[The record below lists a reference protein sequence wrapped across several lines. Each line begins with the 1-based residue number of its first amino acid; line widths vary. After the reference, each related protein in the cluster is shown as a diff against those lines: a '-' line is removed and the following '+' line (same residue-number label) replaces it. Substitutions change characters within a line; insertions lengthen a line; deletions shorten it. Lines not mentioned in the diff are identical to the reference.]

1 MVNPYGMP
9 RDIKVDDCRYNVDIL
24 YVFNLIIANKFIQ
37 YSYNTFKYSKKYF
50 KIRSFASPVYKSQ
63 NNIIGMCKVH
73 EEVSKPF

>member
-37 YSYNTFKYSKKYF
+37 YSYNTFKYSK
-50 KIRSFASPVYKSQ
+50 
-63 NNIIGMCKVH
+63 NILKLDHLHHRIH
-73 EEVSKPF
+73 HRITL